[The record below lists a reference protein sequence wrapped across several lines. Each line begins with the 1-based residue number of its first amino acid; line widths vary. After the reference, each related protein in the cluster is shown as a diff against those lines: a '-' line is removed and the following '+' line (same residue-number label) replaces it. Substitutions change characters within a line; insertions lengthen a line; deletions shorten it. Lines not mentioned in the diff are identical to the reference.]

1 MVSNIIEVR
10 VDGKRFGTAAEGVQS
25 VSRNL
30 SRALDKAAPKVSKE
44 LKKSLQLVAKE
55 MNKKHGTP
63 WRAGGSPRSSLFK
76 RSGSGLKGIRDSIR
90 VRKSGGLDGIEGQIG
105 ARFPMSVHEKGATVR
120 ATRSKFLTIP
130 LPSALNSRGIPLR
143 RSARDWDNTFVAES
157 KRGNLLIFQRR
168 GNGIVPLYVLKR
180 EVKIPARLSLEK
192 TLRED
197 GLTFF
202 ERRALKAI
210 DKELDR
216 A

>member
-1 MVSNIIEVR
+1 MVTSIIEVR
-10 VDGKRFGTAAEGVQS
+10 VDGKRFGTAAEGVES
-25 VSRNL
+25 VGRGL

-44 LKKSLQLVAKE
+44 LLKSLQLVAKV
-55 MNKKHGTP
+55 MSKKHGAK
-63 WRAGGSPRSSLFK
+63 WRPGGSPRGSLFK
-76 RSGSGLKGIRDSIR
+76 RSGAGLKGIRDTIR
-90 VRKSGGLDGIEGQIG
+90 VRKSAGLDGITGQIG

-120 ATRSKFLTIP
+120 ATRAQFLTIP
-130 LPSALNSRGIPLR
+130 LPAALNNRGIPRR

-168 GNGIVPLYVLKR
+168 VSGIVPLYVLKK